1 VASYIVRAQQDFDC
15 CREVLKKSREI
26 GIAFVI
32 GYKNR
37 KLTRIRE
44 TQLNTCKTSRL
55 TLD

>member
-1 VASYIVRAQQDFDC
+1 VASYTVHAQRDFDF

-37 KLTRIRE
+37 KLTRIRD
-44 TQLNTCKTSRL
+44 TAKYM
-55 TLD
+55 